1 MTPPATAEHPGIG
14 APIERVD
21 APKKV
26 TGEATYA
33 AEFTAPG
40 MLYGVVAPSPV
51 ARGRVKKVNSEQA
64 LLVDGVVNVLTH
76 TNAPRLSTNDKDW
89 QDDVAPGGS
98 PFKPLQGDEILF
110 TGQPLA
116 LVVAESFEAAR
127 YAARLVTFEIE
138 EETHLTDALS
148 SEAQAHPAASGKMG
162 FKPPPETRGD
172 PVKAWEV
179 APHKIDATYIHLAE
193 HHNPMELYATLAQF
207 KDGELTVWTKTQ
219 GVSNTQKYLAGVFS
233 MSKSKIKVLSPFVGG
248 AFGCALRPAP
258 DLVLAA
264 MAAQK
269 LERPVRVVLTRQQT
283 FAFGHRPVT
292 WQNVRLA
299 CDDQGMLTSLGHEAK
314 SETSRFEDFTET
326 VVNWSGTLYQCPNAQ
341 FSYLLVPI
349 DAYTPLDMRAPGG
362 ATGVHALECAMDEL
376 AYAANIDPLEFRL
389 RNNASL
395 DANSGKPFSSKRLND
410 CLTQGAERF
419 GWRDRPLQPR
429 SRREGNEL
437 VGWGVA
443 CGIWEVMFAPA
454 SAKVELR
461 SDGTLRV
468 STGSSDIGTG
478 TYTILTQ
485 IAADCCGIPVGRVT
499 VELGDSSLPS
509 TPIEG
514 GSMTAASVG
523 TAVRNASQNL
533 VLKLI
538 GLKESRELDGSAT
551 PSQILAA
558 AGLDSLEASG
568 TSIPDPLTNDKAKF
582 AHTASFVEV
591 RVDEDLGTIRV
602 SRVVSAT
609 AAGRILNPRT
619 ARSQVAGC
627 VVWGVSMAIHEE
639 SVFDHG
645 YGRVINHNLAEY
657 HVAVNKDIPDAEV
670 IFVHE
675 DDHEVNPLGVKGIGE
690 VGMVGLSAAVANAVF
705 HATGRRVRT
714 LPIQLDDLL
723 DETPPEPSADPSAL

>member
-1 MTPPATAEHPGIG
+1 MTPPVTAEHPGIG

-26 TGEATYA
+26 TGQATYA
-33 AEFTAPG
+33 AEFTLPG
-40 MLYGVVAPSPV
+40 MLYGVAVPSPV
-51 ARGRVKKVNSEQA
+51 ARGRVTKVHSEEA
-64 LLVDGVVNVLTH
+64 LLVKGVLNVLTH
-76 TNAPRLSTNDKDW
+76 TNAPQLSTKDKDW

-98 PFKPLQGDEILF
+98 PFKPLQGDKVMF

-127 YAARLVTFEIE
+127 YAARLVTFDIE
-138 EETHLTDALS
+138 EDEFLTDPLS
-148 SEAQAHPAASGKMG
+148 PQAEAHPAGSGKMG
-162 FKPPPETRGD
+162 FQPPPETRGNPD
-172 PVKAWEV
+172 EAWN
-179 APHKIDATYIHLAE
+179 ASPHKIDATYIHGAE
-193 HHNPMELYATLAQF
+193 HHNPMELYATLARF
-207 KDGELTVWTKTQ
+207 EDGELTVWTKTQ
-219 GVSNTQKYLAGVFS
+219 GVSNTQKFLAGVFS
-233 MSKSKIKVLSPFVGG
+233 LSKSKVKALSPFVGG

-258 DLVLAA
+258 DLVLAV

-269 LERPVRVVLTRQQT
+269 LQRPVRVVLTRQQT

-299 CDDQGMLTSLGHEAK
+299 CDGKGMLTSLSHEAK

-326 VVNWSGTLYQCPNAQ
+326 VVNWSGTLYKCPNAA

-376 AYAANIDPLEFRL
+376 AYAAKIDPLEFRL
-389 RNNASL
+389 QNNAII
-395 DANSGKPFSSKRLND
+395 DGNSDKPFSSKRLHD
-410 CLTQGAERF
+410 CLTQGAEKF
-419 GWRDRPLQPR
+419 GWSERPLEPR
-429 SRREGNEL
+429 ARKEGHEL
-437 VGWGVA
+437 IGWGVA

-454 SAKVELR
+454 SAKVELKK
-461 SDGTLRV
+461 DGTLKV
-468 STGSSDIGTG
+468 STGTSDIGTG

-485 IAADCCGIPVGRVT
+485 IAADCCGIPTSRVT

-523 TAVRNASQNL
+523 TAVYNACYNL

-538 GLKESRELDGSAT
+538 GLKKSRELDGSVT

-558 AGLDSLEASG
+558 AELDSLDASG
-568 TSIPDPLTNDKAKF
+568 TSLPDPLTEDKAKF

-591 RVDEDLGTIRV
+591 RVDEDLGTIKV

-627 VVWGVSMAIHEE
+627 VAWGVSMALHEE
-639 SVFDHG
+639 SVLDHN
-645 YGRVINHNLAEY
+645 YGRFINHNLAEY
-657 HVAVNKDIPDAEV
+657 HVAVNKDLPDAEV
-670 IFVHE
+670 LFVHE
-675 DDHEVNPLGVKGIGE
+675 EDSDVNPLGVKGIGE

-705 HATGRRVRT
+705 HATGRRVRS

-723 DETPPEPSADPSAL
+723 GETPPEPSAT